1 MRPPKDTEQVTFRVP
16 REWLTKADALA
27 AKLAPV
33 GVLSRTDALRAAI
46 AKGFEAYEMQSR
58 KGGIK

>member
-1 MRPPKDTEQVTFRVP
+1 MGRPMKDTEQVAFRVP

-46 AKGFEAYEMQSR
+46 AKGFEAYEHGSA
-58 KGGIK
+58 K